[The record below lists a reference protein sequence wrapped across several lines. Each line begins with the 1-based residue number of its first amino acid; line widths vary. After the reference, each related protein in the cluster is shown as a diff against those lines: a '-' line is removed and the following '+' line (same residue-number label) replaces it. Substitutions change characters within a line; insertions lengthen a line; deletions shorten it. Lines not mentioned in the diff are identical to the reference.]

1 MIFRYAAAFG
11 LMWMRVLAFRC
22 DGCRGLAGLLVN
34 DMDDFEALDEIEH
47 VL

>member
-11 LMWMRVLAFRC
+11 LMWMGLLAFRC

-34 DMDDFEALDEIEH
+34 DVEVLDEIEH